1 MVGLLAKWRIVHK
14 AHDLEAIM
22 STASERQTN
31 LRGPDELERCGPYWS
46 RSDCALQQ
54 VAARYAVAITS
65 AVAHFIHPN
74 LFVCLLHPQR
84 LKRAR

>member
-1 MVGLLAKWRIVHK
+1 MVGLLAKLRIVHK

-31 LRGPDELERCGPYWS
+31 LRGPDELERLRALLS

-54 VAARYAVAITS
+54 VAAR
-65 AVAHFIHPN
+65 
-74 LFVCLLHPQR
+74 
-84 LKRAR
+84 